1 MKKVIL
7 FGTLI
12 GGGVLLFH
20 LTGLTDQLQNVSVM
34 QTWFRQQGLVGYLV
48 FILLCIITAVFILLG
63 GLLAVIA
70 GVAFGGWL
78 GGSLTV
84 IGSTIGASLS
94 FLLGRTLL
102 KDAIINKYG
111 DQPVFKKVTQ
121 GVADNGVAFL
131 ILTRLVPIFPYAL
144 QSYAY
149 ALTPMGFW
157 QFSIISGVTMLPACF
172 IYAYL
177 AADILTQGITWTLS
191 LKFTILGVLLF
202 LLAYIPKKIARHKK
216 MI

>member
-7 FGTLI
+7 FVCLLI
-12 GGGVLLFH
+12 GGVLIFRF
-20 LTGLTDQLQNVSVM
+20 TGLSTQMQNVPAM
-34 QTWFRQQGLVGYLV
+34 QAWFQQQGLIGYAV
-48 FILLCIITAVFILLG
+48 FVLLCIATAVFMLPG
-63 GLLAVIA
+63 SLLAVIA
-70 GVAFGGWL
+70 GVAFGGFL
-78 GGSLTV
+78 GGCLTV

-111 DQPVFKKVTQ
+111 AQPVFKKVTQ
-121 GVADNGVAFL
+121 GVADNGLAFL

-149 ALTPMGFW
+149 ALTPMRFW
-157 QFSIISGVTMLPACF
+157 QFSLISGITMLPACF

-177 AADILTQGITWTLS
+177 ASDILTQGITWALS
-191 LKFTILGVLLF
+191 IKFTILGILLF
-202 LLAYIPKKIARHKK
+202 LLAYIPKQIARRKK

>member
-48 FILLCIITAVFILLG
+48 FILLCIITAVFMLPG

-94 FLLGRTLL
+94 FLLG
-102 KDAIINKYG
+102 
-111 DQPVFKKVTQ
+111 
-121 GVADNGVAFL
+121 
-131 ILTRLVPIFPYAL
+131 
-144 QSYAY
+144 AY
-149 ALTPMGFW
+149 V
-157 QFSIISGVTMLPACF
+157 IKRC
-172 IYAYL
+172 Y
-177 AADILTQGITWTLS
+177 
-191 LKFTILGVLLF
+191 
-202 LLAYIPKKIARHKK
+202 H
-216 MI
+216 